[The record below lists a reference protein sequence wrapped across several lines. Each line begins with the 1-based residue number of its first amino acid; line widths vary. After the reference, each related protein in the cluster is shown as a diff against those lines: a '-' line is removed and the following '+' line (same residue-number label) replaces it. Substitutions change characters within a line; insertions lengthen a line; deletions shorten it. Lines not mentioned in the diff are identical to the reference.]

1 MSVRIRLRRMGKKKQ
16 PHYRIVVADSRAPR
30 DGRFV
35 ENLGHYNPLKH
46 PAGLKVDIERVDYW
60 IGEGA
65 VPSATVK
72 SLISLARSSAQGD
85 VAANGAAPEAEGR
98 SPDAAATAP
107 PAEASAAE
115 KVSEGEESAESTA
128 TKNEAVAET
137 SPEAA
142 SSA

>member
-107 PAEASAAE
+107 PAE

-128 TKNEAVAET
+128 TKNEVVAET